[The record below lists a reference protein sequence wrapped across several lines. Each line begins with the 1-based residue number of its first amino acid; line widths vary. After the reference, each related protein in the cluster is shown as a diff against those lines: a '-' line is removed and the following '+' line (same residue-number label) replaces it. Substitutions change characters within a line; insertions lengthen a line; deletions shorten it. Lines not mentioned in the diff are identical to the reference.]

1 MDDKLKVCE
10 RDYWVCQ
17 KRSDTM
23 FPWAIRMTKRYEKGK
38 RRTKYV
44 EFDFA
49 VCMERIP
56 SRIRSRY
63 FVNVHRETPKGYVDF
78 LVQVLKSY
86 TGVTEEDTEQLYDA
100 VLDAMID

>member
-10 RDYWVCQ
+10 RDYWVYQ

-23 FPWAIRMTKRYEKGK
+23 FPWAVRMTKRSEKGK

-49 VCMERIP
+49 VYMESIP
-56 SRIRSRY
+56 SRTRSRY
-63 FVNVHRETPKGYVDF
+63 FTNVHRETPKGYVDF
-78 LVQVLKSY
+78 LVRVLRSY
-86 TGVTEEDTEQLYDA
+86 TDVTEEDTEQLYNA